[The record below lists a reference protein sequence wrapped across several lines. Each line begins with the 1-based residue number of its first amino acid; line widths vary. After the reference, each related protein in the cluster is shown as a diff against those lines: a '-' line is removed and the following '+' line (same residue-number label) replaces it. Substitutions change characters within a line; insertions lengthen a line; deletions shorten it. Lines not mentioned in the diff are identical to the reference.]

1 MDASTWKPADNYL
14 LVAVP
19 ERFVQQHTPGKSRLV
34 LPSGSDDWAEMGARL
49 KAGEEI
55 DIETDEVPI
64 PVRQGLVLAVPE
76 RLTEDMMLCAGP
88 HTRLVPKL
96 KVVLDGRGKPR
107 VGPDG
112 RQILRSDGYVEQPV
126 PRTCADITER
136 VAVGDTIH
144 FDPACLSDSA
154 EVSPGVYLVP
164 YSDVICKVKLLPTDK
179 WAHSHFIETPHA
191 LAGYVLLM
199 PMWAADVVD
208 AEIEGRIRKVRYG
221 KNGFI
226 DAIDVAPLPNEGTV
240 AALSSPLR
248 AHRREVHIGERVIF
262 ALGMASLQTI
272 AGVEYLAVRED
283 HLLAARLPA
292 PKEVRIEVGGKM
304 YTSSFV
310 RWHQALDFY
319 KAGCPQPPY
328 EYKAD
333 LVNARAHL
341 PLSHPSYDA

>member
-1 MDASTWKPADNYL
+1 MDASTWRPADNHL

-34 LPSGSDDWAEMGARL
+34 LPSGSDDWAELGARL

-64 PVRQGLVLAVPE
+64 LVRQGLVLAVPE

-88 HTRLVPKL
+88 HTRLVPNL

-164 YSDVICKVKLLPTDK
+164 YSDVIAQVKELPADE
-179 WAHSHFIETPHA
+179 WAHSHFVAFPRA
-191 LAGYVLLM
+191 LAGYALLR
-199 PMWAADVVD
+199 PVWAADVVEE
-208 AEIEGRIRKVRYG
+208 EIEGRMRKVRYG
-221 KNGFI
+221 KNGLV
-226 DAIDVAPLPNEGTV
+226 DVIDVAPLSNEGTV
-240 AALSSPLR
+240 AHLSKPLR
-248 AHRREVHIGERVIF
+248 GTCQELCVFDHVVFEP
-262 ALGMASLQTI
+262 GMASPQTI
-272 AGVEYLAVRED
+272 AGVDYLAVRED
-283 HLLAARLPA
+283 YLLAARLPA
-292 PKEVRIEVGGKM
+292 LKEVRIEVGGKM
-304 YTSSFV
+304 RTCSVV
-310 RWHQALDFY
+310 RWSQALDFH
-319 KAGCPQPPY
+319 KAGCPQPQ
-328 EYKAD
+328 YKAD